1 MSRIVCQSEIIKI
14 FQKNNRYIID
24 IRLFEKKTL
33 LIFSF
38 GKEFELDE
46 ISPLLNL
53 SVAKV

>member
-14 FQKNNRYIID
+14 FQKNNRYM
-24 IRLFEKKTL
+24 RLFEKKTL